1 MNDIPRTTR
10 RRECAKPV
18 RTRNGTALLIC
29 LFVMTIASLS
39 VLGVLNSVTSQMA
52 AHRNTLEYEKALY
65 LAGAGVHHA
74 IAELEAD
81 PSWTTGIPNT
91 PSSGSEYYSATLSP
105 QGDGSIIIT
114 GVGVAGSVTRRLEVT
129 VDFSG

>member
-1 MNDIPRTTR
+1 MNELRTATR
-10 RRECAKPV
+10 RRESAKPAL
-18 RTRNGTALLIC
+18 TRNGTALLIC

-52 AHRNTLEYEKALY
+52 AQRNTLEYEKALY

-91 PSSGSEYYSATLSP
+91 PSTGTEYYSATLSP

-129 VDFSG
+129 VDFNG

>member
-1 MNDIPRTTR
+1 MRQTKDTIRSR
-10 RRECAKPV
+10 RNPV
-18 RTRNGTALLIC
+18 PLRRQQGTALLIC
-29 LFVMTIASLS
+29 LFVMTIASLA
-39 VLGVLNSVTSQMA
+39 VLGVLGSVTSQMA
-52 AHRNTLEYEKALY
+52 AQRNTLEYEKALY

-91 PSSGSEYYSATLSP
+91 PSTGSEYYSATLTP
-105 QGDGSIIIT
+105 QGDGSIVIT

-129 VDFSG
+129 VDFNG